1 MHACTGKH
9 MEYYCFLLL
18 WICSQKISFHDCFN
32 IDTKN
37 PRIIKGPK
45 QAQFGYTVQQHVAA
59 GGEKWL
65 LVGAPYEMNGPYQTG
80 DIYKCSVSR
89 RTNGNGCSKLNLGR
103 ISLTNVSER
112 KDKMRLGM
120 TLTSNPKDNS
130 FVACGPLWS
139 YECGSSYYSTGI
151 CSRVNA
157 SFKFSRTIA
166 PAFQRCETYMD
177 IVIVLDGSNSIYP
190 WYEVQAFLINILQKF
205 YVGPGQIQVGVVQ
218 YGEKVVHEFKL
229 SDYKSVEE
237 VVKRARSIDQRGG
250 EETNTALGINVARS
264 QAFKQGARRGAK
276 KVMIVIT
283 DGESHDSADLQQ
295 AIEDSEKDG
304 ITRYAIAV
312 LGYYNRRGINPE
324 AFLNEIKYI
333 ASDPD
338 DKHFFNVTDESA
350 LKDIVDALGER
361 IFSLEG
367 TSKNGTAFGLQMSQA
382 GFSAHH
388 VEDGILVGAVGAY
401 DWNGAVLKET
411 RQGKVVPPKSSYT
424 QEFPE
429 ELKNHGAYLGYTVTS
444 VVSARNGRLLVAGAP
459 RFNHTGKVIIFTLK
473 NSGNL
478 TILDSLKG
486 QQIGSYYGSEIAP
499 LDIDG
504 DGITDNLLVA
514 APMFFSGGMEKGK
527 VYIYRV
533 TELNRFI
540 LEGSL
545 EIHNGGQNARFG
557 SSLAPV
563 PDLNGDGFND
573 LVVGAPLED
582 DHKGAIYVFFSQHN
596 RILRKYKQRIAAA
609 DLAPGLLYFG
619 RSIHGTMDMN
629 NDGLV
634 DLAVGSLGA
643 AVLLWSK
650 SVVRIYTTVRFEPS
664 KINIF
669 VKDCQ
674 RGGKDVTCMSA
685 IVCFNITARTAIPPT
700 QEIGIKYNV
709 SIAERRFNPR
719 AILDN
724 PNKLHPKNLTI
735 FPGEET
741 CEHIYFHVMETT
753 DYARPIVFAAQVGL
767 QDPAQGPVLDDSW
780 PTVVR
785 TELPF
790 WNGCDEDDRC
800 IPDLALQS
808 MTDLM
813 TRNQFCAH
821 PVQSR
826 GAFCRHLSEGG
837 SEGSLRVL
845 EGNRRRMV
853 VDVRLENKGENAY
866 NARLNITYTP
876 NLRFSSLRVKD
887 NSDIKIECFIEDKLR
902 NEKICNV
909 SAPFMRAKTQV
920 SFRLEFEFS
929 RTVFLEHVSVILEA
943 RSDGEE
949 MSTADNFN
957 DIYYSLKYEGDLLF
971 TRDSNPTRY
980 DIKSELSLEE
990 PGVIGPP
997 FNFTFQIQNLGYFPV
1012 KDLQLNIEI
1021 PEMTKNGN
1029 QLLQISD
1036 FNIDQRDGSRCLPPQ
1051 HVAQSRASPED
1062 LSRFSRLNRSNTLT
1076 LPIQCTVNVASYREI
1091 AVRITGALRIDTLHA
1106 LKFKILELGTSASV
1120 ELPSSSPMF
1129 LHEERPVR
1137 HIILEI
1143 RKEGDYRISNW
1154 IIIGSTLG
1162 GLLLLALLSLALW
1175 KIGFF
1180 RRQKRRDEDEQ
1191 EANGKVPEER

>member
-1 MHACTGKH
+1 MDH
-9 MEYYCFLLL
+9 YCLTLLWMCSLLL
-18 WICSQKISFHDCFN
+18 GCCDCFN

-80 DIYKCSVSR
+80 DVYKCSLNKR
-89 RTNGNGCSKLNLGR
+89 INGNGCTKLNLGR

-120 TLTSNPKDNS
+120 TLASNPTDNS

-218 YGEKVVHEFKL
+218 YGEKVVHEFQL
-229 SDYKSVEE
+229 NDYKSVEE
-237 VVKRARSIDQRGG
+237 VVKRARSINQRGG

-264 QAFKQGARRGAK
+264 EGFKHGGRRGAK

-283 DGESHDSADLQQ
+283 DGESHDSPDLQQ
-295 AIEDSEKDG
+295 AIEDSEREG

-382 GFSAHH
+382 GFSAHT

-411 RQGKVVPPKSSYT
+411 RQGKVIPPKVSYA

-444 VVSARNGRLLVAGAP
+444 VVSARSGRLLVAGAP
-459 RFNHTGKVIIFTLK
+459 RFNHTGKVIVFTLK
-473 NSGNL
+473 NSGEL
-478 TILDSLKG
+478 SILHSLKG

-499 LDIDG
+499 VDIDG
-504 DGITDNLLVA
+504 DGVTDNLLVA
-514 APMFFSGGMEKGK
+514 APMFFSAGMEKGK

-533 TELNRFI
+533 TEQNRFVF
-540 LEGSL
+540 EGAL

-582 DHKGAIYVFFSQHN
+582 DHKGAVYVFFSQHN
-596 RILRKYKQRIAAA
+596 RILRKYKQRIAAS
-609 DLAPGLLYFG
+609 DLTPGLQYFG
-619 RSIHGTMDMN
+619 RSVHGAMDMN
-629 NDGLV
+629 GDGLV

-643 AVLLWSK
+643 AVLLWSQ
-650 SVVRIYTTVRFEPS
+650 SVVRIYASVSFEPS

-685 IVCFNITARTAIPPT
+685 IVCFNVTARTPVPPD
-700 QEIGIKYNV
+700 QRIDIKYNM
-709 SIAERRFNPR
+709 SIVERRFNPR
-719 AILDN
+719 AVLDN
-724 PNKLHPKNLTI
+724 PSQALPQNLSLL
-735 FPGEET
+735 PGEEF
-741 CEHIYFHVMETT
+741 CQHVYFHVMETT
-753 DYARPIVFAAQVGL
+753 DYTRPIVFSVQVGL
-767 QDPAQGPVLDDSW
+767 RSPEKAPVLDDAW
-780 PTVVR
+780 PTVTR

-790 WNGCDEDDRC
+790 WNGCDEDDC
-800 IPDLALQS
+800 IPDLSLQS

-813 TRNQFCAH
+813 TPKQFCAQ
-821 PVQSR
+821 PMQSQ
-826 GAFCRHLSEGG
+826 GVFCGHVGESGT
-837 SEGSLRVL
+837 EGSLRVM
-845 EGNRRRMV
+845 EARRGRMV

-866 NARLNITYTP
+866 GARVNISHSP
-876 NLRFSSLRVKD
+876 NLHLTSLHVKD
-887 NSDIKIECFIEDKLR
+887 NSDIKIVCSREDR
-902 NEKICNV
+902 QRPERICNV
-909 SAPFMRAKTQV
+909 SAPFMRAKSKV
-920 SFRLEFEFS
+920 YFRLEFEFS
-929 RTVFLEHVSVILEA
+929 RSVVLDHLRILLEA
-943 RSDGEE
+943 SSDGEDV
-949 MSTADNFN
+949 STADNFN
-957 DIYYSLKYEGDLLF
+957 DIYYFLQYEADLLF
-971 TRDSNPTRY
+971 TRSSNPTRY
-980 DIKSELSLEE
+980 EIKSELSLEDS
-990 PGVIGPP
+990 GVIGPP

-1012 KDLQLNIEI
+1012 RDLQLNIHI
-1021 PEMTKNGN
+1021 PEMTRNGN
-1029 QLLQISD
+1029 QLLHIHD
-1036 FNIDQRDGSRCLPPQ
+1036 FSIDQRDGTYCLPPQ
-1051 HVAQSRASPED
+1051 HVAQSRAAPED
-1062 LSRFSRLNRSNTLT
+1062 LSRYTQLNRSNTLT
-1076 LPIQCTVNVASYREI
+1076 VPVQCSVNVASYRDI
-1091 AVRITGALRIDTLHA
+1091 AVRISGALRVDTLHA
-1106 LKFKILELGTSASV
+1106 LKFKIVEVVSSASV
-1120 ELPSSSPMF
+1120 ELPASSVMF

-1137 HIILEI
+1137 HIVLEI
-1143 RKEGDYRISNW
+1143 RKAGDFRIPVW
-1154 IIIGSTLG
+1154 IIVGSTLG

-1175 KIGFF
+1175 KLGFF
-1180 RRQKRRDEDEQ
+1180 RRQKRREE
-1191 EANGKVPEER
+1191 EEPGPNSKVSEER

>member
-1 MHACTGKH
+1 
-9 MEYYCFLLL
+9 MEYYYVLLL
-18 WICSQKISFHDCFN
+18 WICSQQFVFHDCFN
-32 IDTKN
+32 IDTRKH
-37 PRIIKGPK
+37 RIIKGPK

-59 GGEKWL
+59 GGEKWI

-80 DIYKCSVSR
+80 DIYKCSLSKR
-89 RTNGNGCSKLNLGR
+89 INGNGCSKLNLGR

-120 TLTSNPKDNS
+120 TLTSNPNDNS

-205 YVGPGQIQVGVVQ
+205 HIGPGQIQVGVVQ

-237 VVKRARSIDQRGG
+237 VVKRARSIHQRGG
-250 EETNTALGINVARS
+250 EETNTALGINIARS
-264 QAFKQGARRGAK
+264 EAFKQGGRRGAK

-283 DGESHDSADLQQ
+283 DGESHDSPDLQQ
-295 AIEDSEKDG
+295 AIEESEKDG

-338 DKHFFNVTDESA
+338 DKHFFNVTDEAA

-382 GFSAHH
+382 GFSSHN

-411 RQGKVVPPKSSYT
+411 RQGKVVPPKSSYA

-444 VVSARNGRLLVAGAP
+444 VVSSRNGRLLVAGAP

-478 TILDSLKG
+478 TILHSLKG
-486 QQIGSYYGSEIAP
+486 HQIGSYYGSEIAP

-504 DGITDNLLVA
+504 DGVTDNLLVA
-514 APMFFSGGMEKGK
+514 APMFFSGGLEKGK

-582 DHKGAIYVFFSQHN
+582 EHKGAIYVFFSQHN
-596 RILRKYKQRIAAA
+596 RILRKYKQRIAAS
-609 DLAPGLLYFG
+609 DLAPGLQYFG
-619 RSIHGTMDMN
+619 RSIHGMMDMN

-643 AVLLWSK
+643 AVLLWSQ
-650 SVVRIYTTVRFEPS
+650 SVVRIYTSVRFEPS
-664 KINIF
+664 KVNIF

-685 IVCFNITARTAIPPT
+685 IVCFNITARTAISAT
-700 QEIGIKYNV
+700 QEIGIKYNI
-709 SIAERRFNPR
+709 SILERRFNPR
-719 AILDN
+719 AALDN
-724 PNKLHPKNLTI
+724 PSDMQVHNATLL
-735 FPGEET
+735 PGEET
-741 CEHIYFHVMETT
+741 CRHIYFHVMETS
-753 DYARPIVFAAQVGL
+753 DYARPIVFAVQVGL
-767 QDPAQGPVLDDSW
+767 QESDKAPVLDDIW
-780 PTVVR
+780 PTLVK

-808 MTDLM
+808 VTDLM
-813 TRNQFCAH
+813 TRSQFCSQ
-821 PVQSR
+821 PVQASSI
-826 GAFCRHLSEGG
+826 FCSHISDVAAEK
-837 SEGSLRVL
+837 SLRVL
-845 EGNRRRMV
+845 EGSRRKMV

-866 NARLNITYTP
+866 DAQLNISYSP
-876 NLRFSSLRVKD
+876 NLHFSSLIVKGV
-887 NSDIKIECFIEDKLR
+887 SDVKIECYIEDKLR

-909 SAPFMRAKTQV
+909 SDPFMKARAQV

-929 RTVFLEHVSVILEA
+929 RTVVMDFVRILLEA

-949 MSTADNFN
+949 VSTADNFN
-957 DIYYSLKYEGDLLF
+957 DLYYPLKYEADLLF
-971 TRDSNPTRY
+971 TRNSDPSRY

-990 PGVIGPP
+990 PGIVGPP

-1012 KDLQLNIEI
+1012 SDLQLNIEI

-1029 QLLQISD
+1029 QLFQISE
-1036 FNIDQRDGSRCLPPQ
+1036 FHIDQRDGTTCLPPQ

-1062 LSRFSRLNRSNTLT
+1062 LSRFSNRSNTLT
-1076 LPIQCTVNVASYREI
+1076 LPLQCTVNVASYREI
-1091 AVRITGALRIDTLHA
+1091 SVRITGTLRINTLHA
-1106 LKFKILELGTSASV
+1106 LKFKILEVVTSASV
-1120 ELPSSSPMF
+1120 ELPASSHMF
-1129 LHEERPVR
+1129 LHEQRPVR

-1143 RKEGDYRISNW
+1143 RKEGDYRIPTW
-1154 IIIGSTLG
+1154 IILGSTLG

-1175 KIGFF
+1175 KLGFF
-1180 RRQKRRDEDEQ
+1180 QRQKRRDEDEQ
-1191 EANGKVPEER
+1191 ETNGKVAEER

>member
-1 MHACTGKH
+1 M
-9 MEYYCFLLL
+9 LLSVL
-18 WICSQKISFHDCFN
+18 L
-32 IDTKN
+32 
-37 PRIIKGPK
+37 
-45 QAQFGYTVQQHVAA
+45 
-59 GGEKWL
+59 L

-80 DIYKCSVSR
+80 DIYKCSLSR

-120 TLTSNPKDNS
+120 TLTSNPQDKS

-151 CSRVNA
+151 CSRVNE

-205 YVGPGQIQVGVVQ
+205 YIGPGQIQVGVVQ

-237 VVKRARSIDQRGG
+237 VVKRARSINQRGG
-250 EETNTALGINVARS
+250 EETNTALGINIARS
-264 QAFKQGARRGAK
+264 QAFKQGGRRGAK

-283 DGESHDSADLQQ
+283 DGESHDSPDLQQ

-338 DKHFFNVTDESA
+338 DNHFFNVTDESA

-382 GFSAHH
+382 GFSAHN
-388 VEDGILVGAVGAY
+388 VEDGIVVGAVGAY

-411 RQGKVVPPKSSYT
+411 RQGKVVPPKSSYAH
-424 QEFPE
+424 EFPE
-429 ELKNHGAYLGYTVTS
+429 ELKNHGAYLGYSVTS
-444 VVSARNGRLLVAGAP
+444 VVSARNGRLIVAGAP

-478 TILDSLKG
+478 TILHSLKG

-540 LEGSL
+540 LEGTL

-582 DHKGAIYVFFSQHN
+582 DHKGAIYVFFSQQN
-596 RILRKYKQRIAAA
+596 RILRKYKQRIAAT

-629 NDGLV
+629 DDGLV
-634 DLAVGSLGA
+634 DLA
-643 AVLLWSK
+643 
-650 SVVRIYTTVRFEPS
+650 SVIRIYTTIRFEPS
-664 KINIF
+664 KVNIF

-685 IVCFNITARTAIPPT
+685 LVCFNITARTAIPPT

-709 SIAERRFNPR
+709 STAERRFNPR
-719 AILDN
+719 AVLDN
-724 PNKLHPKNLTI
+724 PNKLQPQNLTL

-753 DYARPIVFAAQVGL
+753 DYARPIVFSAQVGL
-767 QDPAQGPVLDDSW
+767 QDPDLGPVLDDSW
-780 PTVVR
+780 PTVVS

-800 IPDLALQS
+800 MPDLAVQS
-808 MTDLM
+808 MTDLL
-813 TRNQFCAH
+813 TLNQFCAQ

-826 GAFCRHLSEGG
+826 GVFCRHQSEGG
-837 SEGSLRVL
+837 AEGSLRVI
-845 EGNRRRMV
+845 EANRRRMV
-853 VDVRLENKGENAY
+853 VDVQLENKGENAY
-866 NARLNITYTP
+866 SALLNISYTP
-876 NLRFSSLRVKD
+876 NLRFSSLIVKD
-887 NSDIKIECFIEDKLR
+887 NSDIKVECLIEDKLR

-920 SFRLEFEFS
+920 TFRLEFEFS
-929 RTVFLEHVSVILEA
+929 RTIFLDHIRVILEA

-949 MSTADNFN
+949 ISTADNFN
-957 DIYYSLKYEGDLLF
+957 DIYYSLNYEADLLF
-971 TRDSNPTRY
+971 TRDSHPTRY

-1012 KDLQLNIEI
+1012 SDLQLNIEI
-1021 PEMTKNGN
+1021 PETTKNGN
-1029 QLLQISD
+1029 QLLKISY
-1036 FNIDQRDGSRCLPPQ
+1036 FYIDQRDGTHCLPPQ

-1091 AVRITGALRIDTLHA
+1091 AIRITGALRIDTLHA

-1162 GLLLLALLSLALW
+1162 GLLLLALLILALW
-1175 KIGFF
+1175 KLGFF
-1180 RRQKRRDEDEQ
+1180 RRQKRKEKDEQ
-1191 EANGKVPEER
+1191 ETNGKVADERGPDTQGPTLLPRLPYNAVALHRRLRMATEARLVQCTGSDPRHDP

>member
-1 MHACTGKH
+1 
-9 MEYYCFLLL
+9 MEYYGFLLL
-18 WICSQKISFHDCFN
+18 WICCQNLGFHDCFN
-32 IDTKN
+32 IDTKRA
-37 PRIIKGPK
+37 RIIKGPK

-65 LVGAPYEMNGPYQTG
+65 LVGAPYEMTGSYQTG
-80 DIYKCSVSR
+80 DVYKCSLKQL
-89 RTNGNGCSKLNLGR
+89 NGNGCMKLNLGK

-139 YECGSSYYSTGI
+139 YECGSSYYSTGL
-151 CSRVNA
+151 CSKVNA
-157 SFKFSRTIA
+157 SFKFSRTII
-166 PAFQRCETYMD
+166 PAFQRCETFMD

-190 WYEVQAFLINILQKF
+190 WYDVQDFLINILQKF
-205 YVGPGQIQVGVVQ
+205 HVGPGQIQVGVVQ

-250 EETNTALGINVARS
+250 EETNTALGINIARS
-264 QAFKQGARRGAK
+264 EAFKQGGRRGAK

-283 DGESHDSADLQQ
+283 DGESHDSPDLQQ
-295 AIEDSEKDG
+295 AIEDCEKDG

-312 LGYYNRRGINPE
+312 LGFYNRRGINPE

-338 DKHFFNVTDESA
+338 DKHFFNVTDEAA

-382 GFSAHH
+382 GFSAHN

-401 DWNGAVLKET
+401 DWNGAVLKEI
-411 RQGKVVPPKSSYT
+411 RQGKVIPPKSSYT
-424 QEFPE
+424 HEFPE

-444 VVSARNGRLLVAGAP
+444 IVSSRNGRLLVAGAP
-459 RFNHTGKVIIFTLK
+459 RFNHTGKVIIFTLS

-478 TILDSLKG
+478 TILHSLKG
-486 QQIGSYYGSEIAP
+486 HQIGSYYGSEIAP

-514 APMFFSGGMEKGK
+514 APMFFSAGLEKGK
-527 VYIYRV
+527 VYIYRI

-540 LEGSL
+540 PEGAL

-557 SSLAPV
+557 SSLAPL

-582 DHKGAIYVFFSQHN
+582 DHKGAIYVFFSQPN

-609 DLAPGLLYFG
+609 DLASGLLYFG

-629 NDGLV
+629 GDGLV

-664 KINIF
+664 KVNIF

-685 IVCFNITARTAIPPT
+685 IVCFNITARTAIHPT

-709 SIAERRFNPR
+709 SILERRFNPR
-719 AILDN
+719 ALLDH
-724 PNKLHPKNLTI
+724 PLKLQPQNLTL
-735 FPGEET
+735 FPGEEF

-753 DYARPIVFAAQVGL
+753 DYARPIVFAVQVAL
-767 QDPAQGPVLDDSW
+767 QDPDQEPVLDDSW
-780 PTVVR
+780 PDVVK

-800 IPDLALQS
+800 MSDLSLQS
-808 MTDLM
+808 TTDLM
-813 TRNQFCAH
+813 TRSRFCAH
-821 PVQSR
+821 PVRSR
-826 GAFCRHLSEGG
+826 GSFCRHQSEGG
-837 SEGSLRVL
+837 TEGSLRVL
-845 EGNRRRMV
+845 EGNTRRML
-853 VDVRLENKGENAY
+853 VDVKLENKGENAY
-866 NARLNITYTP
+866 NALLNISCTP
-876 NLRFSSLRVKD
+876 NLRFSSLVIKD
-887 NSDIKIECFIEDKLR
+887 TYDIKIDCNTVDKMR
-902 NEKICNV
+902 NRRICNV
-909 SAPFMRAKTQV
+909 SAPFMRARTQV

-929 RTVFLEHVSVILEA
+929 RVVFLDHLRVVLEA
-943 RSDGEE
+943 SSDGEDLN
-949 MSTADNFN
+949 SADNFN

-980 DIKSELSLEE
+980 EIKSELSLEE

-1012 KDLQLNIEI
+1012 GDLQLSIEI
-1021 PEMTKNGN
+1021 PEMTQNGN
-1029 QLLQISD
+1029 QLLQIFD
-1036 FNIDQRDGSRCLPPQ
+1036 FHIDQRNGTRCLPPQ
-1051 HVAQSRASPED
+1051 HIAQSRASPED

-1076 LPIQCTVNVASYREI
+1076 LPIQCTVNVAPPREI
-1091 AVRITGALRIDTLHA
+1091 NVVITGALRIDTLHA
-1106 LKFKILELGTSASV
+1106 LKFKILELVTSASL

-1129 LHEERPVR
+1129 LHEDRPVR

-1143 RKEGDYRISNW
+1143 RKEGDYRIPIW

-1162 GLLLLALLSLALW
+1162 GFLLLALLSLALW
-1175 KIGFF
+1175 KLGFF
-1180 RRQKRRDEDEQ
+1180 RREKRKENNEQ
-1191 EANGKVPEER
+1191 EANGKVSEER

>member
-1 MHACTGKH
+1 
-9 MEYYCFLLL
+9 
-18 WICSQKISFHDCFN
+18 WCSA
-32 IDTKN
+32 IDT
-37 PRIIKGPK
+37 PLCSMFYILIIKGPK

-80 DIYKCSVSR
+80 DVYKCSLSK
-89 RTNGNGCSKLNLGR
+89 RTNGNGCSKLNLG
-103 ISLTNVSER
+103 IVSLNTTQLLLTVTVTILVHLHKCVYTCYTGIYRSACLSACVSV
-112 KDKMRLGM
+112 
-120 TLTSNPKDNS
+120 S
-130 FVACGPLWS
+130 FIVACARQK
-139 YECGSSYYSTGI
+139 CGYH
-151 CSRVNA
+151 
-157 SFKFSRTIA
+157 
-166 PAFQRCETYMD
+166 RCETYMD

-205 YVGPGQIQVGVVQ
+205 YIGPGQIQVGVVQ

-229 SDYKSVEE
+229 SDYKSVEQ
-237 VVKRARSIDQRGG
+237 VVKRAHSIDQRGG

-264 QAFKQGARRGAK
+264 QAFKQGGRRGAK

-283 DGESHDSADLQQ
+283 DGESHDSVDLQQ

-382 GFSAHH
+382 GFSTHN

-424 QEFPE
+424 EEFPE

-444 VVSARNGRLLVAGAP
+444 VVSAKNGRLLVAGAP

-478 TILDSLKG
+478 TILHSLKG

-499 LDIDG
+499 MDIDG
-504 DGITDNLLVA
+504 NGITDNLLVA
-514 APMFFSGGMEKGK
+514 APMFFSGGLEKGK

-533 TELNRFI
+533 TEQNRFI

-545 EIHNGGQNARFG
+545 EIYNGGQNARFG

-609 DLAPGLLYFG
+609 DLAPGLQYFG

-629 NDGLV
+629 DDGLV

-643 AVLLWSK
+643 AVLLWSQ
-650 SVVRIYTTVRFEPS
+650 SVVRIYTAVRFEPS

-685 IVCFNITARTAIPPT
+685 IVCFNITARTAISPT

-709 SIAERRFNPR
+709 SFAERRFNPR

-724 PNKLHPKNLTI
+724 PNKLQPQNLTL

-753 DYARPIVFAAQVGL
+753 DYARPIVFSVQVGL
-767 QDPAQGPVLDDSW
+767 QDPGEGPVLDDSW

-813 TRNQFCAH
+813 NRNQFCAQ

-826 GAFCRHLSEGG
+826 GAFCQHQGEHG
-837 SEGSLRVL
+837 SAESLRVL
-845 EGNRRRMV
+845 EANRRRMV

-866 NARLNITYTP
+866 SARLNITYTP
-876 NLRFSSLRVKD
+876 NLRFSSLIVKVRYH
-887 NSDIKIECFIEDKLR
+887 ECKTSQA

-909 SAPFMRAKTQV
+909 SAPFMRAKSQV
-920 SFRLEFEFS
+920 RSP
-929 RTVFLEHVSVILEA
+929 HKYVIRKSNSNCSKGKKLSPEL
-943 RSDGEE
+943 S
-949 MSTADNFN
+949 DNFN
-957 DIYYSLKYEGDLLF
+957 DMYYSLKYEADLLF
-971 TRDSNPTRY
+971 TRFVSFSISYET
-980 DIKSELSLEE
+980 IKPELIYSLLT
-990 PGVIGPP
+990 VVS
-997 FNFTFQIQNLGYFPV
+997 QMQNLGFFPV
-1012 KDLQLNIEI
+1012 NDLQLNIDI

-1036 FNIDQRDGSRCLPPQ
+1036 FHIDQVSVNQ
-1051 HVAQSRASPED
+1051 
-1062 LSRFSRLNRSNTLT
+1062 SNTLT
-1076 LPIQCTVNVASYREI
+1076 LPIQCTVNVASYRET
-1091 AVRITGALRIDTLHA
+1091 AVRIAGTLRIDTLHA
-1106 LKFKILELGTSASV
+1106 LNFKILELVTSASV
-1120 ELPSSSPMF
+1120 QLPSSTPMF

-1143 RKEGDYRISNW
+1143 RKGGDYRIPTW
-1154 IIIGSTLG
+1154 IIIGSMLG

-1175 KIGFF
+1175 KVSCCTRHSYSNIRISQALVDPVTIFNVMCHYRSVLISVVISGYAE
-1180 RRQKRRDEDEQ
+1180 K
-1191 EANGKVPEER
+1191 NV

>member
-1 MHACTGKH
+1 MFAVLFSYARCRSHH
-9 MEYYCFLLL
+9 
-18 WICSQKISFHDCFN
+18 CFN
-32 IDTKN
+32 IDIKKH
-37 PRIIKGPK
+37 RIIKGPK

-80 DIYKCSVSR
+80 DVYKCSLSK

-166 PAFQRCETYMD
+166 PVKYRCVT
-177 IVIVLDGSNSIYP
+177 NK
-190 WYEVQAFLINILQKF
+190 INMWTHLNNGLANIF
-205 YVGPGQIQVGVVQ
+205 VGVVQ

-229 SDYKSVEE
+229 SDYKSVEQ
-237 VVKRARSIDQRGG
+237 VVKRAHSIDQRGG

-264 QAFKQGARRGAK
+264 QAFKQGGRRGAK

-283 DGESHDSADLQQ
+283 DGESHDSVDLQQ

-382 GFSAHH
+382 GFSTHN

-424 QEFPE
+424 EEFPE

-444 VVSARNGRLLVAGAP
+444 VVSAKNGRLLVAGAP

-478 TILDSLKG
+478 TILHSLKG

-499 LDIDG
+499 MDIDG
-504 DGITDNLLVA
+504 NGITDNLLVA
-514 APMFFSGGMEKGK
+514 APMFFSGGLEKGK
-527 VYIYRV
+527 VYIYR
-533 TELNRFI
+533 NRFI

-545 EIHNGGQNARFG
+545 EIYNGGQNARFG

-609 DLAPGLLYFG
+609 DLAPGLQYFG

-629 NDGLV
+629 DDGLV

-643 AVLLWSK
+643 AVLLWL
-650 SVVRIYTTVRFEPS
+650 SVVRIYTAVRFEPS

-685 IVCFNITARTAIPPT
+685 IVCFNITARTAISPT

-709 SIAERRFNPR
+709 SFAERRFNPR

-724 PNKLHPKNLTI
+724 PNKLQPQNLTL

-753 DYARPIVFAAQVGL
+753 DYARPIVFSVQVGL
-767 QDPAQGPVLDDSW
+767 QDPGEGPVLDDSW

-813 TRNQFCAH
+813 NRK
-821 PVQSR
+821 
-826 GAFCRHLSEGG
+826 
-837 SEGSLRVL
+837 VL
-845 EGNRRRMV
+845 EANRRRMV

-866 NARLNITYTP
+866 SARLNITYTP
-876 NLRFSSLRVKD
+876 NLRFSSLIVKH
-887 NSDIKIECFIEDKLR
+887 NSDIKIECITGDKLR

-909 SAPFMRAKTQV
+909 SAPFMRAKSQV
-920 SFRLEFEFS
+920 RSPHKYVIRKSNSNCSKGKKLSPELC
-929 RTVFLEHVSVILEA
+929 RYFLLIDCTFL
-943 RSDGEE
+943 
-949 MSTADNFN
+949 
-957 DIYYSLKYEGDLLF
+957 
-971 TRDSNPTRY
+971 RDSKTTQY
-980 DIKSELSLEE
+980 EIKPELSLEE

-997 FNFTFQIQNLGYFPV
+997 FNFTFQMQNLGFFPV
-1012 KDLQLNIEI
+1012 NDLQLNIDI

-1036 FNIDQRDGSRCLPPQ
+1036 FHIDQVS
-1051 HVAQSRASPED
+1051 V
-1062 LSRFSRLNRSNTLT
+1062 LN
-1076 LPIQCTVNVASYREI
+1076 
-1091 AVRITGALRIDTLHA
+1091 
-1106 LKFKILELGTSASV
+1106 FKILELVTSASV
-1120 ELPSSSPMF
+1120 QLPSSTPMF

-1137 HIILEI
+1137 HVSQQLI
-1143 RKEGDYRISNW
+1143 
-1154 IIIGSTLG
+1154 
-1162 GLLLLALLSLALW
+1162 
-1175 KIGFF
+1175 
-1180 RRQKRRDEDEQ
+1180 
-1191 EANGKVPEER
+1191 V